1 MSRHAAVAD
10 RMADA
15 VVKRLTVR
23 KIAEI
28 KDESAARAAIR
39 HVVLDNLTAEEQLE
53 ADARK
58 LLMDHAK
65 EIQDSAADYRR
76 LLEIRRGHA
85 EVQTHLV
92 ISAPGKRTIVEETA
106 YTVRDVEA
114 LAAHH
119 YDIRDIGAS
128 IASGS
133 FRTVGMVIAPCSI
146 KTAGAIASCHTDSL
160 IARAADVTL
169 KEGRPLIMLVRETPL
184 HVGHLKCM
192 LALAEMGA
200 VMLPPMPA
208 FYNRPKDLD
217 DIVNHT
223 VARVLDRLDL
233 PQTLV
238 AEWQGTTRRVSTG
251 EPGD

>member
-1 MSRHAAVAD
+1 MLRGNAD
-10 RMADA
+10 
-15 VVKRLTVR
+15 
-23 KIAEI
+23 
-28 KDESAARAAIR
+28 
-39 HVVLDNLTAEEQLE
+39 
-53 ADARK
+53 
-58 LLMDHAK
+58 
-65 EIQDSAADYRR
+65 
-76 LLEIRRGHA
+76 
-85 EVQTHLV
+85 VQTHLV
-92 ISAPGKRTIVEETA
+92 ISAPGKLTIVEETA
-106 YTVRDVEA
+106 FTVRDVEA

-133 FRTVGMVIAPCSI
+133 FRTAGMVIAPCSI

-169 KEGRPLIMLVRETPL
+169 KEGRPLILLVRETPL

-192 LALAEMGA
+192 VALAEMGA
-200 VMLPPMPA
+200 VVLPPMPA

-223 VARVLDRLDL
+223 VARVLDRLNL

-238 AEWQGTTRRVSTG
+238 AEWKGTARRVSTG